1 MRCAAWCAFQRQP
14 RDEHDPQSVTLM
26 RLLVF
31 NAGSSSLKFDLMEVP
46 VDGPARP
53 LKAGAFVDTADGSGA
68 LALQTA
74 EAAPPVSAPIRTLAA
89 AADFVLAWLSQES
102 AHGRD
107 LAGIPIAALNLRR
120 HGGERFRAI
129 QG

>member
-1 MRCAAWCAFQRQP
+1 MRCAAWCACQRQP
-14 RDEHDPQSVTLM
+14 RDEHDSHSVTLM

-68 LALQTA
+68 FALQTA
-74 EAAPPVSAPIRTLAA
+74 QAAPPVSAPIRTLAA
-89 AADFVLAWLSQES
+89 AADFVLAWLSRQS
-102 AHGRD
+102 APGD
-107 LAGIPIAALNLRR
+107 LLSGL
-120 HGGERFRAI
+120 
-129 QG
+129 